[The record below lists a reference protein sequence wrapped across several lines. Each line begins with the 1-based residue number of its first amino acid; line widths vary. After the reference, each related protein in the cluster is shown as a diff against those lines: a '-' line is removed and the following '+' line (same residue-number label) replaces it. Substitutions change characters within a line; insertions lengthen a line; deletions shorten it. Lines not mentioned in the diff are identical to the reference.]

1 MQEYFVRG
9 AEPTNAKCRVQPD
22 TSLPEQSRHNNN
34 RRRRFSHHCYFDQS
48 LQNAQNH
55 HETVVN
61 LRGKRN
67 EQIEKRRDTQ
77 CKAEDTER
85 TNGVGK
91 IANRRNVLLIGRELR
106 CEITSRYLGNQITP
120 EERTIDDADDRWC
133 PIELSELE
141 TRTRWSSGSF
151 LLLGEE
157 FYPDQFQ
164 CSIGQ
169 SFRFVVCHGHDTDA
183 HVTSN
188 AEGNEKSERTEK
200 SRLISNGHRANRMK

>member
-22 TSLPEQSRHNNN
+22 TSLPEQLRRNHN
-34 RRRRFSHHCYFDQS
+34 RRRRFSTESYFDQA

-61 LRGKRN
+61 LRGKGN
-67 EQIEKRRDTQ
+67 EQIEKRGDTQ

-85 TNGVGK
+85 TNRFVK
-91 IANRRNVLLIGRELR
+91 IPTRANVLLIGRELR
-106 CEITSRYLGNQITP
+106 CEITSGYLSDQITP

-141 TRTRWSSGSF
+141 TR
-151 LLLGEE
+151 
-157 FYPDQFQ
+157 
-164 CSIGQ
+164 
-169 SFRFVVCHGHDTDA
+169 FVSPCCCCCW
-183 HVTSN
+183 
-188 AEGNEKSERTEK
+188 
-200 SRLISNGHRANRMK
+200 